1 MTFWTTL
8 GVTTLGV
15 ALLSGFIYWIC
26 AGVKKINPNFRYWC
40 KYTLFKRKYNEK
52 AVRWC
57 MKAHREG
64 TTEEDVTR
72 FLLTAGTPLEQ
83 VKETIYVFQQINN
96 KGGITN
102 E

>member
-8 GVTTLGV
+8 SVTTLGV
-15 ALLSGFIYWIC
+15 ALISGLTYWIYI
-26 AGVKKINPNFRYWC
+26 GIKKINPNFKYWC

-52 AVRWC
+52 VVRWC
-57 MKAHREG
+57 MKAHREEM
-64 TTEEDVTR
+64 TEEDVTR
-72 FLLTAGTPLEQ
+72 FLLTTNTPLKQ
-83 VKETIYVFQQINN
+83 TKETIYIFQQINN